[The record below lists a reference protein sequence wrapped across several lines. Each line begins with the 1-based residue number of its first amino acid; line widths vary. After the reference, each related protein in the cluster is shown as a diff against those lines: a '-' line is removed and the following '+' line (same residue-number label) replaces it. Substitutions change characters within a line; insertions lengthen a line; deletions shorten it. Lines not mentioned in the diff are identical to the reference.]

1 MTKIIVF
8 GASGGTGK
16 QVVLHALEEG
26 HEVTVV
32 IRNPEAFTI
41 QRNNLKI
48 IKGDV
53 LQPATFE
60 NEMRGHTAVISC
72 LGIPKIQSTV
82 LYSQGIKNIVQAM
95 KQAGIDRILCIS
107 SGAISIPPGSSRIMT
122 FLLKNV
128 LQRLYKP
135 VYSDMVLM
143 ENTLRA
149 SDLSWTV
156 LRAPKL
162 TDGKSKMNYRVITQQ
177 PLRSIPV
184 ISRADLAHYLV
195 SHVGDELTY
204 KSVVEI
210 AY

>member
-1 MTKIIVF
+1 MVF

-16 QVVLHALEEG
+16 QVVVHALKEG
-26 HEVTVV
+26 HEVTVLL
-32 IRNPEAFTI
+32 RNPEAFTI
-41 QRNNLKI
+41 QHDNLKI

-53 LQPATFE
+53 LQPASFG
-60 NEMRGHTAVISC
+60 NEMRGQIAVISC
-72 LGIPKIQSTV
+72 LGIPKIQPTV
-82 LYSQGIKNIVQAM
+82 LYSQGMKNIVHAMTQAS
-95 KQAGIDRILCIS
+95 IDRILCIS
-107 SGAISIPPGSSRIMT
+107 SGAISIPSGSSTIMT

-143 ENTLRA
+143 ENILRE
-149 SDLSWTV
+149 SNLNWTV

-162 TDGKSKMNYRVITQQ
+162 TDGKSKMNYRVVTQQ
-177 PLRSIPV
+177 PLRSIPT
-184 ISRADLAHYLV
+184 ISRTDLAHYLV